1 MSKDGPPDK
10 SCDQSVAGTLS
21 VNFICY
27 VEYYH
32 FFTADS
38 YDGSYCA
45 FLQPSKLCGSELCN
59 FNCLL
64 SKNEMMLF
72 LLYCMS
78 LSNEHPANGYEVFFS
93 VNSGQ
98 FSLLDTKNKDF
109 WKNVER

>member
-1 MSKDGPPDK
+1 
-10 SCDQSVAGTLS
+10 
-21 VNFICY
+21 
-27 VEYYH
+27 
-32 FFTADS
+32 
-38 YDGSYCA
+38 
-45 FLQPSKLCGSELCN
+45 
-59 FNCLL
+59 
-64 SKNEMMLF
+64 MMLF